1 MTSSRQ
7 SVGEGKKFVR
17 RGSASDLTLSGRA
30 RARILWAKLMGL
42 PLGLSIKRPH
52 RSVVEHGNS
61 TTHRWQRRGQTVLEF
76 FEAFAHIRLLEN
88 GANGAVAE
96 FKLSIQTIQ
105 VCPRD
110 LLASVAH

>member
-7 SVGEGKKFVR
+7 SAGEGKRLVR

-52 RSVVEHGNS
+52 RSVVEHRNS
-61 TTHRWQRRGQTVLEF
+61 TTHRRQRRGRTEF
-76 FEAFAHIRLLEN
+76 FEAFTHARLLEN
-88 GANGAVAE
+88 GANGAVAD
-96 FKLSIQTIQ
+96 LT
-105 VCPRD
+105 PRFRTKWVV
-110 LLASVAH
+110 L